1 MENDNNKLL
10 ELLASKICHDLIS
23 PIGAVANGVE
33 FLEEMGADAGD
44 EVINLIAHS
53 SAQASA
59 KLRAMRLA
67 YGYGG
72 ADQSIKPEDVHKIF
86 SDYISG
92 ESRITHDWDPHTLAE
107 PLIASSKMLMNGLLL
122 ITEALPKGGEINV
135 IQEDAQAVLI
145 TAKGENAGLHGG
157 LHEALEQKVD
167 IKDLTP
173 KQVHAAIFGLLA
185 KNYGYDLLV
194 DEMQNNNI
202 TLKIITPEDQ
212 HLIS

>member
-1 MENDNNKLL
+1 MFPGIIPSIACPGLITPAQFGPIKIIFSFFEYRRIYLL
-10 ELLASKICHDLIS
+10 TLIIS
-23 PIGAVANGVE
+23 CDGMPS
-33 FLEEMGADAGD
+33 
-44 EVINLIAHS
+44 VIATQTLIP
-53 SAQASA
+53 ASA
-59 KLRAMRLA
+59 A
-67 YGYGG
+67 
-72 ADQSIKPEDVHKIF
+72 SIA
-86 SDYISG
+86 
-92 ESRITHDWDPHTLAE
+92 ESA
-107 PLIASSKMLMNGLLL
+107 AK
-122 ITEALPKGGEINV
+122 AGGEINV